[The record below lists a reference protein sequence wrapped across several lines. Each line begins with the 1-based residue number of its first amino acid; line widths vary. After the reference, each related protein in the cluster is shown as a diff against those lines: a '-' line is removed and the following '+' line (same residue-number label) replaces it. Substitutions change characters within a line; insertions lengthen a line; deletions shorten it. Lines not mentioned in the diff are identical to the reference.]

1 MSELGEFLSS
11 RILFGQVLSFDQ
23 EAPEVQGIPIPK
35 QRWLRFDRLLHTLLA
50 CLLILSP
57 WIRRQGLKEER
68 FLQASDVSVEVSNCQ
83 VIVRDGTQPGIQL
96 QHWFFMGTVKER
108 RSNGTLRVVA
118 TMRPDLS
125 SWFRCNIAVVAP
137 SISSKHTGSMK
148 ALKALNVTV
157 SNSDRPAA
165 VLLSGGL
172 LS

>member
-1 MSELGEFLSS
+1 MSFCPVVF
-11 RILFGQVLSFDQ
+11 LFGQVISVDQ

-35 QRWLRFDRLLHTLLA
+35 QRWLRSDRLLHTLLA

-68 FLQASDVSVEVSNCQ
+68 FLSASDVSVEVSNCQ

-137 SISSKHTGSMK
+137 SSPKGTSM
-148 ALKALNVTV
+148 KALNVTV
-157 SNSDRPAA
+157 SNSERPAA

-172 LS
+172 LSGRT